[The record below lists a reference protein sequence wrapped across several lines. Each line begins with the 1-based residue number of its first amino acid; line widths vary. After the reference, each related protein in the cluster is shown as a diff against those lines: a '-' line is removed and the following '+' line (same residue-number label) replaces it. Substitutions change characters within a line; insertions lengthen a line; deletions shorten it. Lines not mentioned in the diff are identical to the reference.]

1 MTLQDYL
8 RNRHKWEF
16 AIVIGILLIGWATNV
31 GVEVLGDYRDGG
43 DGSIRLQAILE
54 ATSHI
59 AVLIALPLILWLER
73 QVPLS
78 LAHPFRSGLAHVLFS
93 VVFSLIHVGVMYGL
107 RRLASIT
114 GLLDFDYRWTNWP
127 SEFAFEYLKDVKL
140 YMLVIIIVYLYRF
153 MLRRLQGE
161 AGFIAEQDQT
171 ETEVPERIL
180 VKKLGSEFLVRTSEI
195 EWIEACGNYVNL
207 HVGDSV
213 YMLRETMSR
222 IQERLAPLGFQ
233 RIHRSAIVCLARV
246 NEIRANPSGDGEVVL
261 ESGKRLPVSRRYR
274 NELRES
280 LA

>member
-8 RNRHKWEF
+8 ENRRKWEF
-16 AIVIGILLIGWATNV
+16 TIVIALLMVGWATNV
-31 GVEVLGDYRDGG
+31 GVEVLDSFREGG
-43 DGSIRLQAILE
+43 DISMRLPMILE

-59 AVLIALPLILWLER
+59 AVLVALPLVLWLEQR
-73 QVPLS
+73 VPLS
-78 LAHPFRSGLAHVLFS
+78 LAHPARSALAHVLFS
-93 VVFSLIHVGVMYGL
+93 IIFSVVHVGVMYSL
-107 RRLASIT
+107 RRVASVT
-114 GLLDFDYRWTNWP
+114 GLIEVDYYWENWL

-140 YMLVIIIVYLYRF
+140 YVLVIIIIYLYRF

-161 AGFIAEQDQT
+161 AGFVDEQDQSDGAL
-171 ETEVPERIL
+171 PERIL
-180 VKKLGSEFLVRTSEI
+180 VKKLGSEFLVRTADI
-195 EWIEACGNYVNL
+195 EWVESCGNYVNL
-207 HVGDSV
+207 HVGDSA

-233 RIHRSAIVCLARV
+233 RVHRSAIVCLARV
-246 NEIRANPSGDGEVVL
+246 NEIRANSSGDGEVVL